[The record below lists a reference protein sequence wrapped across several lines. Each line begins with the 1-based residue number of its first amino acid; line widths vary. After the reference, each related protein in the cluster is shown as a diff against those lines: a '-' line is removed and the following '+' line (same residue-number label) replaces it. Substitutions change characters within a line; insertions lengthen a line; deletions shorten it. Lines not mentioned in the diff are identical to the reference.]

1 MTGTAP
7 TEIAAGGTPV
17 EAESGLAEGWAWTTI
32 GEACELNPPK
42 AAPNALP
49 PVAPVTF
56 VPMPAVDAESGT
68 IAWPVERPFGEVRK
82 GFTSFRDEDV
92 IMAKITPCMENGK
105 AAIARGLT
113 NEEGFIKS
121 GQQPTIG
128 DTPDNL
134 FQKLSALLDL
144 LE

>member
-1 MTGTAP
+1 MPPTRSSRVEMDSGLPEGWVLSRLPEVCEINPRKAP
-7 TEIAAGGTPV
+7 LDSL
-17 EAESGLAEGWAWTTI
+17 EAEES
-32 GEACELNPPK
+32 
-42 AAPNALP
+42 
-49 PVAPVTF
+49 VTF
-56 VPMPAVDAESGT
+56 VPMPSVDADKGAIT
-68 IAWPVERPFGEVRK
+68 AAQERPFSEVRK
-82 GFTSFRDEDV
+82 GFTSFQDEDV